1 MTDKHKSKKQLEN
14 EGKETVEIFQDLDQ
28 SALKTEMFIEKY
40 AKQLGILFGVLVLGV
55 LGYFA
60 YQQFIANPKNEEATL
75 SYLEDQKN
83 LSEGKDEAALG
94 GKSAANPGFKGTYDQ
109 FSSTPAGKLSAYN
122 AGLLKFKEGKYQE
135 AYDLLDKFSS
145 DNKIL
150 MALKY
155 GAMGDAMANLNKSED
170 ALSMMDKA
178 ANASDDAFTSYY
190 FSKKAGLLALALKKN
205 AEAKKYFSTIEEKY
219 QDYDGGTSD
228 AYIEMVK
235 NF

>member
-14 EGKETVEIFQDLDQ
+14 EGKETPEIFQDLDQ

-75 SYLEDQKN
+75 SYLAAQKN

-190 FSKKAGLLALALKKN
+190 FNKKAGLLALALKKN

>member
-28 SALKTEMFIEKY
+28 TALKTEMFIEKY
-40 AKQLGILFGVLVLGV
+40 AKQIGVIFGLLVLGV

-60 YQQFIANPKNEEATL
+60 YQQFVENPKNEEATI
-75 SYLEDQKN
+75 SYLAAQKN
-83 LSEGKDEAALG
+83 LSEGKDDLALG
-94 GKSAANPGFKGTYDQ
+94 GKSAANPGFKGTYEQ
-109 FSSTPAGKLSAYN
+109 YSGTAAGKLSAYN
-122 AGLLKFKEGKYQE
+122 AGLIKFKEGKYQE

-190 FSKKAGLLALALKKN
+190 FNKKAGLLALALKKN

>member
-14 EGKETVEIFQDLDQ
+14 EGKEAVEIFQDLDQ
-28 SALKTEMFIEKY
+28 TALKTEMFIEKY
-40 AKQLGILFGVLVLGV
+40 AKQIGILFGAILLGV
-55 LGYFA
+55 LGFFA
-60 YQQFIANPKNEEATL
+60 YQQFVLNPKNEEATL
-75 SYLEDQKN
+75 SYLAAQKN
-83 LSEGKDEAALG
+83 LSEGKLEDAFG

-109 FSSTPAGKLSAYN
+109 FSGTSAGQLAAYN

-155 GAMGDAMANLNKSED
+155 GAMAD
-170 ALSMMDKA
+170 ALANQNKNDDALAMLDKA
-178 ANASDDAFTSYY
+178 TSASDDPYTSYY
-190 FSKKAGLLALALKKN
+190 FTRKAGLLALAMKKN
-205 AEAKKYFSTIEEKY
+205 TEAKKYFSTIDEKY
-219 QDYDGGTSD
+219 QDYDGGSSD

>member
-1 MTDKHKSKKQLEN
+1 MTDKHKSKKELEN

-28 SALKTEMFIEKY
+28 TALKTEMFIEKY
-40 AKQLGILFGVLVLGV
+40 AKQIASIFGIVVLSV

-75 SYLEDQKN
+75 SYLAAQKN
-83 LSEGKDEAALG
+83 LAEGKDDLALG
-94 GKSAANPGFKGTYDQ
+94 GKSAANPGFKGTYENYSGTD
-109 FSSTPAGKLSAYN
+109 AGQLSVYN

-145 DNKIL
+145 SNKIL

-155 GAMGDAMANLNKSED
+155 GAMADAQANLNKNED
-170 ALSMMDKA
+170 ALSLFDKA
-178 ANASDDAFTSYY
+178 ANASDDQYTTYY
-190 FSKKAGLLALALKKN
+190 FTRKAGVLALAMKKN
-205 AEAKKYFSTIEEKY
+205 NEAKKYFQAIEEKY
-219 QDYDGGTSD
+219 QDYDGGASD

-235 NF
+235 QF